1 MFLPNTTRRPAG
13 ASRSIEQQRLPKETG
28 NGKESIDSVG
38 LEPTQAPT
46 RVCHLNCCV
55 GIYHSGLCL
64 GSFLGSEVVDATV
77 LSLAPV
83 SPVVW
88 KPFPFTALQCNN
100 RFPFSF
106 LPHGSIHAAEYE
118 LQNEHES
125 KYVVV
130 KNK

>member
-100 RFPFSF
+100 RFPSF
-106 LPHGSIHAAEYE
+106 FYPTGPSTR
-118 LQNEHES
+118 QNTNYRTNTKAS
-125 KYVVV
+125 M
-130 KNK
+130 